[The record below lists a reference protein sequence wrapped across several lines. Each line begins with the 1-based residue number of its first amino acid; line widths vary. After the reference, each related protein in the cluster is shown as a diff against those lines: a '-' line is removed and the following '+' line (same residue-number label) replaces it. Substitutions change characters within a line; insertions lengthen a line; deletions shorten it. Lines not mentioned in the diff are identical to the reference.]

1 MATANAIVIESTIT
15 PADLVNQTFVMIE
28 SQNLRNQRNLPMQD
42 TLPLLHFTMHGEEI
56 ENIN

>member
-28 SQNLRNQRNLPMQD
+28 SQNLRNQRNLPM
-42 TLPLLHFTMHGEEI
+42 
-56 ENIN
+56 